1 MSDEEFYEEE
11 EVEEG
16 EEEEFEEEEEEEYEE
31 EVQTNPD
38 ERKSVRSAMSEG
50 DGNFLKARQEA
61 KKGELDEQLR
71 EYINEWRK
79 QRAKEEEELKRLKEK
94 QAKRKEIRAEQE
106 KKLAQQK
113 KEEEERLRKEEAEK
127 KAKEAEEKR
136 KRLEEAEKKRQA
148 MMQAQKEKQSAG
160 DKKGGVN
167 KKTDGGGM
175 GNVQDARREMTK
187 TKEQLE
193 EEKKISLSIRIKP
206 LELDGMDADTLK
218 EKAAELWDVIV
229 RLETEKYDLEER
241 QKRQDYDLK
250 ELKERQRQQNKQ
262 KAIKLGL
269 DPEALTG
276 KYPPKI
282 RMYSKYERRTDTR
295 TYEDRRKLYEG
306 GWDVL
311 YAELL
316 EKTWKEKMDEW
327 GKRPKAK
334 LPKWF
339 GERPGKKPG
348 DPESPDDE
356 DEGPAE
362 APPGAEEEEEEEEEE
377 DEEEE
382 EEE

>member
-1 MSDEEFYEEE
+1 M
-11 EVEEG
+11 G
-16 EEEEFEEEEEEEYEE
+16 
-31 EVQTNPD
+31 
-38 ERKSVRSAMSEG
+38 
-50 DGNFLKARQEA
+50 
-61 KKGELDEQLR
+61 DEQLR
-71 EYINEWRK
+71 EYIDEWRK
-79 QRAKEEEELKRLKEK
+79 QRAKEEDELKRLKDK

-148 MMQAQKEKQSAG
+148 MMQAQKEKQQASG
-160 DKKGGVN
+160 KGGAR
-167 KKTDGGGM
+167 KADSGM
-175 GNVQDARREMTK
+175 ANVQDARREMTK

-193 EEKKISLSIRIKP
+193 EEKRISLSIRIKP
-206 LELDGMDADTLK
+206 LDVDSMDSDQLMS
-218 EKAAELWDVIV
+218 KAAELWDTIV

-250 ELKERQRQQNKQ
+250 ELKERQKQQLRQ
-262 KAIKLGL
+262 KAMKKGL

-306 GWDVL
+306 GWEVVR
-311 YAELL
+311 AEHLQAL
-316 EKTWKEKMDEW
+316 WKEKYTEW
-327 GKRPKAK
+327 SKRPKTK

-348 DPESPDDE
+348 EPESPDD
-356 DEGPAE
+356 DEEGGE
-362 APPGAEEEEEEEEEE
+362 APAAEVEEEEEEEEEILHALPQPTNE
-377 DEEEE
+377 VENLEFLQGCFQVYFFLTHNISLFNRNNFENMWE
-382 EEE
+382 QLQLKTRKKYINKNFEG

>member
-1 MSDEEFYEEE
+1 M
-11 EVEEG
+11 G
-16 EEEEFEEEEEEEYEE
+16 
-31 EVQTNPD
+31 VQFVD
-38 ERKSVRSAMSEG
+38 SSSLAMSETSATSAG
-50 DGNFLKARQEA
+50 GKVKAQ
-61 KKGELDEQLR
+61 KQKGELDEQLR
-71 EYINEWRK
+71 DYINEWRK
-79 QRAKEEEELKRLKEK
+79 QREKEEEELKRLKEK

-106 KKLAQQK
+106 KKLNQQK

-127 KAKEAEEKR
+127 KAKEAEEKK
-136 KRLEEAEKKRQA
+136 KRLEEAEIKRQE
-148 MMQAQKEKQSAG
+148 MMQAQKEKQQAAGKGGGAKASAG
-160 DKKGGVN
+160 AG
-167 KKTDGGGM
+167 
-175 GNVQDARREMTK
+175 VQDARKEMTK

-206 LELDGMDADTLK
+206 LELDGMDSDFLK
-218 EKAAELWDVIV
+218 SKASELWETIV

-295 TYEDRRKLYEG
+295 TYDDRRKLYEG

-311 YAELL
+311 YAELM
-316 EKTWKEKMDEW
+316 EKTWKEKMDDW

-356 DEGPAE
+356 EDGPAE
-362 APPGAEEEEEEEEEE
+362 
-377 DEEEE
+377 
-382 EEE
+382 

>member
-1 MSDEEFYEEE
+1 MGNEPTSKSLSTQPSIQAPSLLSVTNMSDEEEYYEEE
-11 EVEEG
+11 E
-16 EEEEFEEEEEEEYEE
+16 EEEEEEEVEEEEEEYEE
-31 EVQTNPD
+31 EEKTNPD

-79 QRAKEEEELKRLKEK
+79 QRSKEEEELQRLKEK

-113 KEEEERLRKEEAEK
+113 KEEEERLRNQEAEK

-136 KRLEEAEKKRQA
+136 KRLEEAGRKRQS
-148 MMQAQKEKQSAG
+148 MMQAQKDKQNSAG
-160 DKKGGVN
+160 GGALGG
-167 KKTDGGGM
+167 KRPDGGM
-175 GNVQDARREMTK
+175 GNVGDARREMTK

-206 LELDGMDADTLK
+206 LELDGLYSDALK
-218 EKAAELWDVIV
+218 DKAGELWETIV
-229 RLETEKYDLEER
+229 RLETEKYDLQER

-250 ELKERQRQQNKQ
+250 ELKERQKQQLRQ
-262 KAIKLGL
+262 KAMKKGL

-295 TYEDRRKLYEG
+295 TYDDRRKLYEG
-306 GWDVL
+306 GWEVV
-311 YAELL
+311 
-316 EKTWKEKMDEW
+316 
-327 GKRPKAK
+327 R
-334 LPKWF
+334 
-339 GERPGKKPG
+339 
-348 DPESPDDE
+348 
-356 DEGPAE
+356 
-362 APPGAEEEEEEEEEE
+362 
-377 DEEEE
+377 
-382 EEE
+382 

>member
-1 MSDEEFYEEE
+1 M
-11 EVEEG
+11 G
-16 EEEEFEEEEEEEYEE
+16 
-31 EVQTNPD
+31 
-38 ERKSVRSAMSEG
+38 
-50 DGNFLKARQEA
+50 
-61 KKGELDEQLR
+61 
-71 EYINEWRK
+71 
-79 QRAKEEEELKRLKEK
+79 
-94 QAKRKEIRAEQE
+94 
-106 KKLAQQK
+106 
-113 KEEEERLRKEEAEK
+113 EERLRKEEADK

-148 MMQAQKEKQSAG
+148 MMQAQKEKQQAAG
-160 DKKGGVN
+160 QGAKGP
-167 KKTDGGGM
+167 KKTDSGM

-206 LELDGMDADTLK
+206 LDLDAMDGDQLLN
-218 EKAAELWDVIV
+218 KATELWDTIV

-250 ELKERQRQQNKQ
+250 ELKERQKQQLRQ
-262 KAIKLGL
+262 KAMKKGL

-306 GWDVL
+306 GWEVVR
-311 YAELL
+311 AEHLQAL
-316 EKTWKEKMDEW
+316 WKEKYTEW
-327 GKRPKAK
+327 SKRPKTK

-348 DPESPDDE
+348 EPESPDD
-356 DEGPAE
+356 DEEGGEAAPAE
-362 APPGAEEEEEEEEEE
+362 VEEKKRKKKRKKKRNRFLQSLPHPKRRNSWFFSGVSIIFFSDTICVSLQSEQYKK
-377 DEEEE
+377 DVGTSTTLKHRKKRYIYKRSFS
-382 EEE
+382 

>member
-1 MSDEEFYEEE
+1 MGTASSSKQLCASHHSSTAIMSDEEFYEDE
-11 EVEEG
+11 EVSN
-16 EEEEFEEEEEEEYEE
+16 
-31 EVQTNPD
+31 TS
-38 ERKSVRSAMSEG
+38 KKG

-113 KEEEERLRKEEAEK
+113 KEEEERLRKEEADK
-127 KAKEAEEKR
+127 KAKEA
-136 KRLEEAEKKRQA
+136 
-148 MMQAQKEKQSAG
+148 
-160 DKKGGVN
+160 
-167 KKTDGGGM
+167 
-175 GNVQDARREMTK
+175 
-187 TKEQLE
+187 

-206 LELDGMDADTLK
+206 LDLDAMDGDQLTN
-218 EKAAELWDVIV
+218 KASELWETIV

-250 ELKERQRQQNKQ
+250 ELKERQKQQLRQ
-262 KAIKLGL
+262 KAMKKGL

-306 GWDVL
+306 GWEVVR
-311 YAELL
+311 AEHLQAL
-316 EKTWKEKMDEW
+316 WKEKYSE
-327 GKRPKAK
+327 
-334 LPKWF
+334 
-339 GERPGKKPG
+339 
-348 DPESPDDE
+348 
-356 DEGPAE
+356 
-362 APPGAEEEEEEEEEE
+362 
-377 DEEEE
+377 
-382 EEE
+382 